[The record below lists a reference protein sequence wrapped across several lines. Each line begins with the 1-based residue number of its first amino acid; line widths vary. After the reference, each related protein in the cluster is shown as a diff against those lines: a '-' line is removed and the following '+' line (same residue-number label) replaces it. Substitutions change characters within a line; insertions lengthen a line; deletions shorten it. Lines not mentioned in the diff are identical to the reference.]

1 MLSEYQFSTRPNYTY
16 MQWLVSKEPVL
27 PCDSHVTVGVVLDS
41 DHAFSVLDMGPAADS
56 KQVSQYFI
64 KFLCNIQYLVPFL
77 LLVLIAVY
85 TINM

>member
-1 MLSEYQFSTRPNYTY
+1 

-56 KQVSQYFI
+56 KQVGHYST
-64 KFLCNIQYLVPFL
+64 LT
-77 LLVLIAVY
+77 LIIFFY
-85 TINM
+85 PLNCLQSSSN

>member
-1 MLSEYQFSTRPNYTY
+1 MPCSATNNLVLAKAIASCIYTY

-56 KQVSQYFI
+56 KQVSQL
-64 KFLCNIQYLVPFL
+64 KLLCNNDTIALVGET
-77 LLVLIAVY
+77 VLAV
-85 TINM
+85 

>member
-1 MLSEYQFSTRPNYTY
+1 

-56 KQVSQYFI
+56 KQVGHYSTFSTFDLYFLSFELSVI
-64 KFLCNIQYLVPFL
+64 LR
-77 LLVLIAVY
+77 
-85 TINM
+85 